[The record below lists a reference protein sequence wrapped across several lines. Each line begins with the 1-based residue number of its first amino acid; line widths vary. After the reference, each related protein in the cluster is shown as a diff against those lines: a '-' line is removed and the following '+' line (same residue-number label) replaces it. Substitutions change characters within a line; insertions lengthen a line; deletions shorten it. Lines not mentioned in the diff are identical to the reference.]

1 MLVWFLVQREGF
13 WRAKEIISPQHFEF
27 CVFTLLVAVCS
38 EWYLF
43 TSLKFVGRLGSSRL
57 SSLLSLHKF
66 CVFSGLLFLE
76 WEGKMLILFYGSF
89 SFLSSFLL
97 FFPLFFSSLFCHF
110 IHFPLLLFSP
120 HSPPRFL
127 LKVLLL
133 FFKSFL
139 IPETIRSKAAPLNPV
154 YV

>member
-1 MLVWFLVQREGF
+1 MLVWFLVQLEGF

-89 SFLSSFLL
+89 SFLSFLFSF
-97 FFPLFFSSLFCHF
+97 FCHF

-133 FFKSFL
+133 FLKSFL
-139 IPETIRSKAAPLNPV
+139 IPETILSKAAPLNPV